1 MNCMR
6 KPQSICIAR
15 TRHTFSIL
23 SVGPTP
29 KADPPQLPTMHWS
42 VNVGKDGDK
51 GEYTRN
57 VRVSVSSFTVPKTK
71 KVGNIFS
78 PFMGTYVELTL
89 RGSCVLGLPCYF
101 TPGRDASLLSR
112 HGEWISHLAKFMMI
126 NGGSFG
132 HLPTHQ
138 CANSVSL

>member
-6 KPQSICIAR
+6 KPQSIFIAR
-15 TRHTFSIL
+15 TTRYTFSIV

-29 KADPPQLPTMHWS
+29 KADPPQIPTIHCS
-42 VNVGKDGDK
+42 ANVGKDGDT

-78 PFMGTYVELTL
+78 PFVGTYVERTL
-89 RGSCVLGLPCYF
+89 RGSCVLGLPCCF
-101 TPGRDASLLSR
+101 NPGRDASLLSR
-112 HGEWISHLAKFMMI
+112 HGDWISHLAKFMMR
-126 NGGSFG
+126 NSGSFR
-132 HLPTHQ
+132 LFRLTNVPTP
-138 CANSVSL
+138 SL